1 MYFNDDIS
9 FKKYVN
15 NEKVDPSIKDIT
27 WIAMHTIG
35 HVLGLDDYEKHRSI
49 MYPVYLLSIESDNLY
64 RDQKLTSIASFEV
77 FQEEEKSY
85 EGDILILNE
94 KNYKEIIKRYDYLLV
109 DFYSSGCDWCRDLEP
124 KYAKVATQLKEEGSV
139 IKVAKVNDMKYPKVG
154 AAFNISHY
162 PTLLFFYN
170 GIPIIYDD
178 KLSQVAIVRWVKK
191 RQKFLPKEN
200 KSVEK
205 IKDLI
210 ISENVVI
217 IGYFIKENTAGITK
231 FYQLTTSFDDVPFG
245 IIHDKNIAQSFNITE
260 EGIVYFE
267 GFTEDCNEFNETKIE
282 VAGIMNVL
290 ERKCRQ

>member
-1 MYFNDDIS
+1 M
-9 FKKYVN
+9 
-15 NEKVDPSIKDIT
+15 KV
-27 WIAMHTIG
+27 
-35 HVLGLDDYEKHRSI
+35 
-49 MYPVYLLSIESDNLY
+49 
-64 RDQKLTSIASFEV
+64 
-77 FQEEEKSY
+77 
-85 EGDILILNE
+85 
-94 KNYKEIIKRYDYLLV
+94 YDYLLV
-109 DFYSSGCDWCRDLEP
+109 DFYSSRCEWCRDLEP

-139 IKVAKVNDMKYPKVG
+139 IKLAKVNDMKYPKVG
-154 AAFNISHY
+154 ATFNITHY

-210 ISENVVI
+210 ISDNVVI

-245 IIHDKNIAQSFNITE
+245 IIFDKNIAQTFNITE
-260 EGIVYFE
+260 EGIVYYE
-267 GFTEDCNEFNETKIE
+267 GFTEDCKVFNETKIE
-282 VAGIMNVL
+282 IAGMNVL